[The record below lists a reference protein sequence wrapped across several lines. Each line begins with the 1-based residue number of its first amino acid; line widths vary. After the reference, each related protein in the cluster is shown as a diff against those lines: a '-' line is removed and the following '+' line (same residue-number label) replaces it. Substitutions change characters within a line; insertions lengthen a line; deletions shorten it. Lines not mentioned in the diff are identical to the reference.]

1 MNLSIICVILAFSW
15 PWSKAEKAQK
25 PAVVDD
31 NVPAAEASVKVDV
44 DKMIA
49 VETEKAVKAAAAKA
63 AEEAAKAAALKA
75 LKDAEA
81 EIAKNAAIVEA
92 AKLEAEAKAAE
103 EKAKAEKQAAE
114 EKAKAEAKV
123 AAQEAKAE
131 RKENLKQIDTQ
142 IFRLNHASAQEVAD
156 KFNEMWNGEFG
167 QNWKVTKMAVAFHES
182 NAVMIT
188 APRIILEA
196 CERMVQELDVEAQQV
211 YIEARFVELSNN
223 ASHKLGIDWQML
235 DGMKGS
241 LSLDAGWNERK
252 MEGVTSYN
260 SEKGTYT
267 IGGVDSNGKPLPAV
281 GSENANLSYV
291 NGTIGMSELY
301 LILRA
306 LESSEDAK
314 VFSNPKIIVS
324 SGKKAKVD
332 MTEKYPNVTISAK
345 RTTSGSSDSLDLSM
359 NMAAIPGEDKF
370 MFAKEA
376 FFSWGIELEVT
387 PRISTNGL
395 INVSIVPTISSQT
408 DWVTSGASDTSEKDS
423 NAGTYSS
430 KYPVI
435 NVQRLITEFNM
446 ASETTA
452 VIGGLSK
459 TVERQVDNGIPFL
472 RDIWWIGPRLFGSK
486 VRVKEQKEIL
496 VFVTVGLINPH
507 KMKADAGLPKNAV
520 LGRQY
525 TRGQRLEPGD
535 RPQTTLFEGVG
546 SLDLRSMEEQAK
558 DPLPEA
564 KDDGGSFISS
574 IPKPFTKDKNKK
586 QKKVKK

>member
-15 PWSKAEKAQK
+15 PWSKSEKAQK

-131 RKENLKQIDTQ
+131 RKESLKQIDTQ

-196 CERMVQELDVEAQQV
+196 CERMIVELDVEAQQV

-241 LSLDAGWNERK
+241 LALDAGWNERK
-252 MEGVTSYN
+252 MEGVTTYDS
-260 SEKGTYT
+260 STGKYT
-267 IGGVDSNGKPLPAV
+267 IDSSTAEQGTK
-281 GSENANLSYV
+281 SANLSYV
-291 NGTIGMSELY
+291 NGTIGMDELA
-301 LILRA
+301 LVLRA
-306 LESSEDAK
+306 LEKSEDAK

-345 RTTSGSSDSLDLSM
+345 RTSSGSSDSLDLSM

-376 FFSWGIELEVT
+376 FFSWGIELEVV

-395 INVSIVPTISSQT
+395 INVSIVPTISDQT
-408 DWVTSGASDTSEKDS
+408 GWVTAGANDTSTKDS
-423 NAGTYSS
+423 NAGSYSA

-446 ASETTA
+446 SSGMTA

-459 TVERQVDNGIPFL
+459 TIEKQEDSGIPWL
-472 RDIWWIGPRLFGSK
+472 RDIWWIGPKLFGSK
-486 VRVKEQKEIL
+486 IRVKEQTEIL
-496 VFVTVGLINPH
+496 VFVTVGLIDPRN
-507 KMKADAGLPKNAV
+507 MKADAGLPKNAV

-535 RPQTTLFEGVG
+535 RSQTTLFEGVG

>member
-75 LKDAEA
+75 LKDAEE

-103 EKAKAEKQAAE
+103 EKAKAEMQAAA
-114 EKAKAEAKV
+114 EKAKEEAKV

-131 RKENLKQIDTQ
+131 RKENLRQIDTQ

-196 CERMVQELDVEAQQV
+196 CERMVQKLDVEAQQV

-241 LSLDAGWNERK
+241 LALDAGWNERK
-252 MEGVTSYN
+252 MDGVTTYDS
-260 SEKGTYT
+260 STGKYT
-267 IGGVDSNGKPLPAV
+267 IDSSAAEQGTK
-281 GSENANLSYV
+281 SANLSYV

-564 KDDGGSFISS
+564 KNDDGSFMSS

>member
-75 LKDAEA
+75 LKDAEE
-81 EIAKNAAIVEA
+81 EIAKNAVIVEA

-103 EKAKAEKQAAE
+103 EKAKAEMQAAA
-114 EKAKAEAKV
+114 EKAKEEAKV

-131 RKENLKQIDTQ
+131 RKENLRQIDTQ

-196 CERMVQELDVEAQQV
+196 CERMVQKLDVEAQQV

-241 LSLDAGWNERK
+241 LALDAGWNERK
-252 MEGVTSYN
+252 MDGVTTYDS
-260 SEKGTYT
+260 STGKYT
-267 IGGVDSNGKPLPAV
+267 IDSSAAEQGTK
-281 GSENANLSYV
+281 SANLSYV

-564 KDDGGSFISS
+564 KNDDGSFISS